1 MSKTF
6 DALLDKAKSI
16 SLVITDIDGVL
27 TNGQVYYTNQG
38 ETFTGF
44 NIQDGL
50 GIRLLLKHHI
60 PVGILT
66 GRKNPAVMH
75 RMRELG
81 VEHVYQG
88 LSDKIPA
95 YETLLKT
102 LKLTDQEVAYIGDDI
117 PDLPILK
124 RVGLSVSPADGN
136 AQITQMADWVTK
148 STGGQGA
155 FRELADLIF
164 KAKNIDVLA

>member
-1 MSKTF
+1 MPHSQDT
-6 DALLDKAKSI
+6 LLKKAAAI
-16 SLVITDIDGVL
+16 ALVITDIDGVL

-44 NIQDGL
+44 NIQDGF
-50 GIRLLLKHHI
+50 GIRLLLKYHI
-60 PVGILT
+60 PVGVLT

-88 LSDKIPA
+88 LSDKVPA

-102 LKLTDQEVAYIGDDI
+102 LKLSDEQVAYIGDDI

-124 RVGLSVSPADGN
+124 RVGLSASPADGN
-136 AQITQMADWVTK
+136 THITQFTDWVTQ
-148 STGGQGA
+148 SAGGQGA
-155 FRELADLIF
+155 FRELVDLIF

>member
-1 MSKTF
+1 MAHPQ
-6 DALLDKAKSI
+6 ALLKKAQAI

-27 TNGQVYYTNQG
+27 TNGQIYYTNQG

-60 PVGILT
+60 PVGVLT

-95 YETLLKT
+95 FETLLKT

-117 PDLPILK
+117 PDLAVLK

-136 AQITQMADWVTK
+136 AQITQMVHWVT
-148 STGGQGA
+148 TARGGQGA

-164 KAKNIDVLA
+164 EAKNINVLV

>member
-1 MSKTF
+1 MMPYPEN
-6 DALLDKAKSI
+6 LLKKAASI
-16 SLVITDIDGVL
+16 ALVITDVDGVL
-27 TNGQVYYTNQG
+27 TNGQIYYNNQG
-38 ETFTGF
+38 ETITGF
-44 NIQDGL
+44 HIQDGL
-50 GIRLLLKHHI
+50 GIRLLLKNHI

-102 LKLTDQEVAYIGDDI
+102 LKLSDAEVAYIGDDI
-117 PDLPILK
+117 PDLPVLQ

-136 AQITQMADWVTK
+136 GQITQITDWVTQSK
-148 STGGQGA
+148 GGQGA

-164 KAKNIDVLA
+164 KAKNINVLV